1 MWSSSSSRRAIRAV
15 AWFVATA
22 ALVYA
27 ALVVLAVALILAN
40 GDGLSCDAECGAVSD
55 WLNDAF
61 PLPMIAA
68 LALASLAGLWMARR
82 RTRR

>member
-27 ALVVLAVALILAN
+27 ALVVIAVALILAD
-40 GDGLSCDAECGAVSD
+40 GDGLSCRGADCGAVSD
-55 WLNDAF
+55 WLNDAA

-68 LALASLAGLWMARR
+68 LALAAMA
-82 RTRR
+82 